1 MAMGNGGHTRGA
13 GGGHGQRAGRGH
25 AESKSHT
32 NQQSVSAS
40 VQQQKGCRQQHR
52 TLAWGEA
59 TVASGH
65 QSVGAETGRVQS
77 GYAWVVGGNN
87 M

>member
-13 GGGHGQRAGRGH
+13 GGGHGNRAGRGH

-52 TLAWGEA
+52 TLAWWGDRTSMYGEK
-59 TVASGH
+59 
-65 QSVGAETGRVQS
+65 GRVQ
-77 GYAWVVGGNN
+77 GGNGVGWST
-87 M
+87 